1 MTKRKPPKA
10 NTKPKQ
16 YTPDL
21 DDIALDALGDET
33 IAGLI
38 DWATEPYGTFIKA
51 AEDLGL
57 APQVVKRMMERIKS
71 KYQPVLGPLQDVKTK
86 DLVAL
91 LEDRAHRAL
100 LYLDDQALAKASAKD
115 LAIIAGITI
124 EKRNLL
130 RGEPTQILSVEE
142 RHTLNELIPLIVA
155 EGERRNMTIDL
166 TADEVQVI
174 PDTQRLKARHR
185 LSHKDARKK
194 ASQERKKESGEP

>member
-1 MTKRKPPKA
+1 MAQRKA
-10 NTKPKQ
+10 NTKPKK
-16 YTPDL
+16 YNKEL
-21 DDIALDALGDET
+21 DDAALEEIGDEMLGD
-33 IAGLI
+33 LI
-38 DWATEPYGTFIKA
+38 DWATEPYGTFVKA
-51 AEDLGL
+51 AEDVGL
-57 APQVVKRMMERIKS
+57 SPTVVKRMIERIKA
-71 KYQPVLGPLQDVKTK
+71 KYQPVLGELQEVKTK

-100 LYLDDQALAKASAKD
+100 LYLDDQALAKSSAKD

-166 TADEVQVI
+166 NAEEVQII
-174 PDTQRLKARHR
+174 PDTQRPRVRRR
-185 LSHKDARKK
+185 LSNKDKRKK
-194 ASQERKKESGEP
+194 ALQDRKKETGEP